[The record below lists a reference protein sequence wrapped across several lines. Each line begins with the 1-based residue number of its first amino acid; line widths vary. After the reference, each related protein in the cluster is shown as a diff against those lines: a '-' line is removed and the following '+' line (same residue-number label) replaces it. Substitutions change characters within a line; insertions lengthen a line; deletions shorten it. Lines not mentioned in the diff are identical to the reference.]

1 MHTYETNGHVEPRLN
16 HYDSSGKYRE
26 KFTGDKFSSEMFADA
41 AIAFLKNRRTANNR
55 FLLTWPLL
63 LLMILD

>member
-41 AIAFLKNRRTANNR
+41 AIAFLKTEERQTTVFCLRGLY
-55 FLLTWPLL
+55 FSS
-63 LLMILD
+63 